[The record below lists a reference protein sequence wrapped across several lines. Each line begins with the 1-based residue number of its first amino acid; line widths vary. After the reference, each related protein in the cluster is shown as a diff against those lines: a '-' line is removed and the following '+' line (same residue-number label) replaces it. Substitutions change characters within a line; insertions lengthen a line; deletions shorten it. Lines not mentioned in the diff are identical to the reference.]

1 MRHPQPCPPPRPLQ
15 APGSPGYRYN
25 AVVRNKAERAMLPAV
40 ECAQCKAFFRALASW
55 GGPQERE
62 DAASAG
68 VHCKHG
74 EGGGPPRLHRL
85 PACLP

>member
-1 MRHPQPCPPPRPLQ
+1 
-15 APGSPGYRYN
+15 
-25 AVVRNKAERAMLPAV
+25 MLPAV

-74 EGGGPPRLHRL
+74 EGGAPPSL
-85 PACLP
+85 PACPPACSCQLPAASSARPWRTWALLAGR